1 MKKTWLWCLLG
12 VLSLG
17 STSMSQA
24 QQSSCE
30 IEKAIA
36 ALEGQWM
43 ESQKT
48 NNPDLVAPLPADKF
62 VNTSTEGKVRN
73 RAETLAIA
81 KATRYQSVEYPDV
94 KVTVFGNT
102 AIATGGFKGKG
113 TDESGKPFDTHERW
127 TDTWVKMPDGKWQC
141 VASHGSNI
149 KQ

>member
-17 STSMSQA
+17 GTSVSQA
-24 QQSSCE
+24 QQTSGE
-30 IEKAIA
+30 TEKAIA

-43 ESQKT
+43 ESQRT
-48 NNPDLVAPLPADKF
+48 NNPDLVAPLLADKF

-81 KATRYQSVEYPDV
+81 KATKYQSVEYPDV
-94 KVTVFGNT
+94 KVTVFGDT

-113 TDESGKPFDTHERW
+113 TDELGKPFDTHERW
-127 TDTWVKMPDGKWQC
+127 TDTWVKMPNGKWQC

-149 KQ
+149 KK